1 MKQQSREE
9 ERTLMIFEKRQ
20 RCVRVRAHI
29 CLSVSSMQ
37 AFRVFTPLTTWL
49 KVLLKIWSC
58 KVSEDVGIRFYST
71 GQGDSEPLLGRVDR
85 PGPLFNIHSCHVYPK
100 RPSEKMK
107 AVHRLSSFYGVCTA
121 WWQARLASLG
131 GLIQFCHV
139 HPLRVETKYFDNT
152 DICCWLQRGPSGQLR
167 PKRGEFYFLR
177 EFYNLRKSEI
187 SEVILV
193 HSLTHSLA
201 VGLMWRDK
209 DTNSVRRPTWCS
221 GPSCLLMAVHGRGNF
236 LQHGPLRWASA
247 LPSHPLWEIC
257 ILGSQA
263 L

>member
-1 MKQQSREE
+1 MG
-9 ERTLMIFEKRQ
+9 
-20 RCVRVRAHI
+20 
-29 CLSVSSMQ
+29 
-37 AFRVFTPLTTWL
+37 
-49 KVLLKIWSC
+49 IW
-58 KVSEDVGIRFYST
+58 FYST

-209 DTNSVRRPTWCS
+209 DTNWVS
-221 GPSCLLMAVHGRGNF
+221 GDPPGALVPAVHWWLCMGVVTSYSMVLWGGRLHCHHTRYGK
-236 LQHGPLRWASA
+236 SA
-247 LPSHPLWEIC
+247 FWEVRLYRSQTSSHCCGQDIF
-257 ILGSQA
+257 ILSNP
-263 L
+263 